1 MALIPLST
9 LLLSTLLLST
19 LLLATLPLATL
30 PLATLPLATLPLA
43 TLPLATLPLS
53 TFPSLP
59 SSRPRHAPGIS
70 RAATFPAP
78 FQRQS
83 AASRSCRSCEWRL
96 SYNFLAGTIPAAITT
111 LTNLGILHLDC
122 NQLTGE
128 LPSLHHMARLTSQRG
143 LSIRCNYLTATA
155 DPPPLNAAGLYNA
168 SGIPSDREI
177 VCLFDHNCLADEGI
191 ICYPYNQRRA
201 SECRAF
207 CGAQPLTPPCSGHGV
222 CSFVLDPS
230 LDMAACED
238 DAYEPPPPYCD
249 FEGQCDCDEGYR
261 PGPDAG
267 TCVPQGGAE
276 GDGGAAAAT
285 VGVWGGITAPSL
297 TPSPPPASAVVG
309 VALSDRALAARQ
321 AALDVEITC

>member
-9 LLLSTLLLST
+9 LLLATLP
-19 LLLATLPLATL
+19 LATLPLATL

-59 SSRPRHAPGIS
+59 SSRPHEEQQAEWHHS
-70 RAATFPAP
+70 RLHCPPHRTHLPVRAHSPSP
-78 FQRQS
+78 QLPPPPPLS
-83 AASRSCRSCEWRL
+83 SRSLRSTCLSLPSMGGLRGQL
-96 SYNFLAGTIPAAITT
+96 SYNLLAGTIPAAITT
-111 LTNLGILHLDC
+111 LTNLGILHLDR

-155 DPPPLNAAGLYNA
+155 DPPPLNAAGLCNA
-168 SGIPSDREI
+168 SGIPSDRDI

-191 ICYPYNQRRA
+191 FCYPHNQRRA

-249 FEGQCDCDEGYR
+249 FEGQCDCDEGYM
-261 PGPDAG
+261 PGADAG

-285 VGVWGGITAPSL
+285 
-297 TPSPPPASAVVG
+297 TP
-309 VALSDRALAARQ
+309 ARD
-321 AALDVEITC
+321 LDKDEITRE